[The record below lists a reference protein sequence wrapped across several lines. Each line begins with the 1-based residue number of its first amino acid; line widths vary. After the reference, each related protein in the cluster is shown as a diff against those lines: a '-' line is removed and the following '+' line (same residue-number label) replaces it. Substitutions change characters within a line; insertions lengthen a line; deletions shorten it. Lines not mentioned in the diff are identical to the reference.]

1 MNLRTTL
8 RTVQDWYEHN
18 ARAAKLI
25 GVVAVMAVI
34 WVWFFSG
41 LRDHHEM
48 IVFHRQDNS
57 RNLLVFN
64 MDRDY
69 MLKRIELCPIDEDGE
84 TLDPL
89 WRLKPGM
96 PENADPER
104 EKLVPIDTFRYPQ
117 RIRGMVKDT
126 EGRPPKLKIGVP
138 YRLTIIA
145 KGGRAEY
152 DFEIKPPGGGRD

>member
-1 MNLRTTL
+1 MNLQTTL
-8 RTVQDWYEHN
+8 RTVQDWYQHN
-18 ARAAKLI
+18 VRAAGMLVLAI
-25 GVVAVMAVI
+25 VLLGTVAFIYRPKSREMVI
-34 WVWFFSG
+34 
-41 LRDHHEM
+41 L
-48 IVFHRQDNS
+48 HRQDNA

-64 MDRDY
+64 LGDDY
-69 MLKRIELCPIDEDGE
+69 MLKSIEISEVDENGE
-84 TLDPL
+84 AMDPL

-117 RIRGMVKDT
+117 RIRGMVHDT

-138 YRLTIIA
+138 YRLKIIA

-152 DFEIKPPGGGRD
+152 DFEIKPPTDRPRG

>member
-25 GVVAVMAVI
+25 GVVAVMAII

-41 LRDHHEM
+41 VRDHHEM

-64 MDRDY
+64 LDMKY
-69 MLKRIELCPIDEDGE
+69 QLKLVEICEIDEDGK
-84 TLDPL
+84 TMDPL

-96 PENADPER
+96 PEGGNPER
-104 EKLVPIDTFRYPQ
+104 EVLVPINTFRYPQ
-117 RIRGMVKDT
+117 RIRGMVHDT
-126 EGRPPKLKIGVP
+126 EDKPPKLKIGVP
-138 YRLTIIA
+138 YRLLIVA

-152 DFEIKPPGGGRD
+152 DFEIKPPTGNRN